1 MAKLLICG
9 DVHWS
14 KYSSILRSRGK
25 DFSTR
30 LENLIES
37 VQWVENLGVA
47 EGVDQMVYLGDF
59 FDTADLSAEEITAL
73 EDVCWNSKTHHF
85 LVGNHEMG
93 SNDLKISSTEIFN
106 MRMGMLVITSPCTYH
121 IGDIELCFLP
131 YILEENREELSYYFD
146 SPKEEYK
153 RVILSHN
160 DIAGIQMGMFVS
172 KEGFEIEDIENN
184 CDLFLNGHLHNG
196 SKVTDKIYN
205 VGNLT
210 GQNFSEDI
218 LTYKHKVCILDTETL
233 ELKWVENPHSIGFV
247 KFNSLDSFKVA
258 RFELVPELTCTVVRI
273 KEEEV
278 TEARE
283 LLKGYLASK
292 LIVAPQE
299 KKENVE
305 HEEQN
310 LGMNHIESFIEFVR
324 ETFEPS
330 EILEEELEKVV
341 K

>member
-30 LENLIES
+30 LENLIKS
-37 VQWVENLGVA
+37 VQWVEHLGVA
-47 EGVDQMVYLGDF
+47 NGVDGMVYLGDF

-73 EDVCWNSKTHHF
+73 ESVSWNSKTHYY

-93 SNDLKISSTEIFN
+93 TNDLKTSSTEIFN
-106 MRMGMLVITSPCTYH
+106 MKLGMLVVNVPMTFH
-121 IGDIELCFLP
+121 FNDNEFCFLP
-131 YILEENREELSYYFD
+131 YVLEENREELSHYFNSD
-146 SPKEEYK
+146 YENK
-153 RVILSHN
+153 RVIFSHN

-196 SKVTDKIYN
+196 TRVTDKIYN

-218 LTYKHKVCILDTETL
+218 LIYKHKVCILDTETL
-233 ELKWVENPHSIGFV
+233 EMTWVENPYSIGFA

-258 RFELVPELTCTVVRI
+258 RFELIPELTCLVVKV

-278 TEARE
+278 AEARE